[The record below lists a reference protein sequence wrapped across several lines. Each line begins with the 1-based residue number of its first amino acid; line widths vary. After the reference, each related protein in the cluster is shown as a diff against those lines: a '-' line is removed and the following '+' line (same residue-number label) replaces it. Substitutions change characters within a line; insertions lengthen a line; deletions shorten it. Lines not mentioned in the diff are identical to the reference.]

1 MYALESPGRIGYTP
15 SKRISVDYGLGVEM
29 SHPSVQI
36 TRLLQAWGDGEKEA
50 LDQLMPLVFDDLR
63 RMASRYLRRERFHT
77 LQSTAL
83 VNEVFL
89 RLLNRR
95 SLEWRNRSQF
105 FGFVAQEMRRILVDY
120 ARKKKS
126 ARRGAGG
133 HSVSLDEALAVA
145 ESRDID
151 LLALD
156 DALGDL
162 ARLDSD
168 LSRVVELRFFVGLS
182 YDEIAE
188 LLGTSKSTI
197 RRRWRSASAWLYR
210 ELAEETRAPAAS
222 SGDDRPIAAGTDSFL
237 AGSEPL
243 TPSDD
248 GSKARRG
255 GTTVDSAQQ
264 GDER

>member
-1 MYALESPGRIGYTP
+1 MG
-15 SKRISVDYGLGVEM
+15 VDTSY
-29 SHPSVQI
+29 PSVQI
-36 TRLLQAWGDGEKEA
+36 TGLLQAWGDGEKEA

-83 VNEVFL
+83 VNEVFV

-105 FGFVAQEMRRILVDY
+105 FGFVAQEMRRILVDH

-126 ARRGAGG
+126 GRRGAGW

-168 LSRVVELRFFVGLS
+168 LSRAVELRFFVGLS

-210 ELAEETRAPAAS
+210 ELAAETRAPAAS
-222 SGDDRPIAAGTDSFL
+222 SGDDRSIAAGTDSFL
-237 AGSEPL
+237 VGSEPP
-243 TPSDD
+243 PSDD
-248 GSKARRG
+248 GSKARG
-255 GTTVDSAQQ
+255 GGATIDSAQQ